1 MNYET
6 VVKWLGMI
14 CLLAG
19 IARMGMTPAAY
30 MWGTDSVQEL
40 TVGFIA
46 CVLMSVGTIAL
57 YLAQS
62 KETGVIG
69 FISILGIIIGNI
81 ITSGMV
87 WTILSLGSV
96 PETENLVVLISR
108 MFSMVGLLLGTLV
121 FTIVSFRAK
130 VFPRW
135 VVFLF
140 VLMMGSMALPLE
152 DNKWF
157 AFFWGLAYV
166 GFGYSIWAEKLNKKS
181 SKAVSEVA

>member
-1 MNYET
+1 MKYET

-19 IARMGMTPAAY
+19 IVRMGMTPTAY
-30 MWGTDSVQEL
+30 LWGTDSVQEL
-40 TVGFIA
+40 TFGFIA
-46 CVLMSVGTIAL
+46 CILMSAGTIVFFL
-57 YLAQS
+57 VQS

-69 FISILGIIIGNI
+69 FISTLGMIVGNI
-81 ITSGMV
+81 ITTGMV
-87 WTILSLGSV
+87 WTILALGSV
-96 PETENLVVLISR
+96 PETENMVVTITR
-108 MFSMVGLLLGTLV
+108 TVMMVSFMVGTLV

-135 VVFLF
+135 IVFLF
-140 VLMMGSMALPLE
+140 VLMLGSMALPLD

-166 GFGYSIWAEKLNKKS
+166 GFGYCVWAGKLGKQF
-181 SKAVSEVA
+181 ATEVSAR